1 MKKFGSKKILTAIL
15 YSIALSCCL
24 ANTSSAGTGTGIGTT
39 ATAGS
44 LSTTTSPRTTSP
56 NGGYEIIR
64 DKVVYSRWRSIISRL
79 VKMPNGHE
87 VDYDVSF
94 TSFHFNSLSFA
105 GNEFDEHVFY
115 KRFIVLCMCTSSL
128 FMFTISSLKTK
139 VNTIHKK
146 LKLTK

>member
-1 MKKFGSKKILTAIL
+1 MKKYGSKKILTAIL

-24 ANTSSAGTGTGIGTT
+24 ANTSSAGTGTGTGIGIGTGTT

-44 LSTTTSPRTTSP
+44 LSTTTSPRTSSQ

-94 TSFHFNSLSFA
+94 
-105 GNEFDEHVFY
+105 
-115 KRFIVLCMCTSSL
+115 
-128 FMFTISSLKTK
+128 IS
-139 VNTIHKK
+139 IR
-146 LKLTK
+146 